1 MNYFR
6 GRKNRGEKID
16 DPLTD
21 RG

>member
-1 MNYFR
+1 YFR